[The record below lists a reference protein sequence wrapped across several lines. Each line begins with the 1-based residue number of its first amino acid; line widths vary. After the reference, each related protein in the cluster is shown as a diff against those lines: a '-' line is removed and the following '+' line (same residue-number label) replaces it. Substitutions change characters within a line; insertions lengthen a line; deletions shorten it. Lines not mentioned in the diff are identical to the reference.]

1 MAPIEFDFAQNDA
14 PKPLQN
20 SVNIGNKRK
29 TLPRRS
35 RNTKKKHAELPTAKD
50 LSSFFLVDLQMKEL
64 SALAASE
71 LKTFRQNEEE
81 LSSYFLSDLERKQS
95 TYEYHSSGN
104 AALNAKHISKSRALK
119 STVSRKRSLVET
131 QNSSFSYSCQ
141 PLSNS
146 TSIRDQLR
154 NQEMKFIDPS
164 FHSIKKAKMTGA
176 DSPHLQNE
184 NQQDIC
190 NQDAKLSD
198 GHLVSELISDSHTEL
213 ITPFEYSVLCQV
225 AIKSF
230 EKEDLKG
237 NRSSVP
243 PGFKGLACS
252 HCNGMCRSKTGR
264 YFPTALKT
272 ISDPKKMLLPLYRHL
287 LKCDECPTEIKEK
300 LAEEYEIH
308 LIAKSHLPHGSR
320 TSFYRF
326 LWNRIHPGNLSIKKK
341 RGKGKKYLEY
351 VSL

>member
-1 MAPIEFDFAQNDA
+1 MAPFEFDFAQNDA

-20 SVNIGNKRK
+20 SINIGNKR
-29 TLPRRS
+29 
-35 RNTKKKHAELPTAKD
+35 KKKHAELPTAKD

-131 QNSSFSYSCQ
+131 QNSSFPYSRQ

-164 FHSIKKAKMTGA
+164 FHSIKKAKMNGA
-176 DSPHLQNE
+176 DSTHVQNE

-190 NQDAKLSD
+190 AQDVKLSD
-198 GHLVSELISDSHTEL
+198 GHLVSELISDSHREL
-213 ITPFEYSVLCQV
+213 ITPFEYFVLRQV
-225 AIKSF
+225 AITSF
-230 EKEDLKG
+230 EEADIRG

-243 PGFKGLACS
+243 PNFTGLACS
-252 HCNGMCRSKTGR
+252 HCNGRCKSKSGR

-300 LAEEYEIH
+300 LAEEFENYRN
-308 LIAKSHLPHGSR
+308 AKSHLPHGSR

-326 LWNRIHPGNLSIKKK
+326 LWNRIHPGNLS
-341 RGKGKKYLEY
+341 
-351 VSL
+351 

>member
-1 MAPIEFDFAQNDA
+1 MAPIEIDFAKNDA
-14 PKPLQN
+14 PKLLRN
-20 SVNIGNKRK
+20 SFNIGNKRK

-35 RNTKKKHAELPTAKD
+35 RHTQKKHAELPTAKD
-50 LSSFFLVDLQMKEL
+50 LSSFFFVDLELKEL

-71 LKTFRQNEEE
+71 LKTFRQNEED
-81 LSSYFLSDLERKQS
+81 LSSYLLSDLERKQS
-95 TYEYHSSGN
+95 TYESHSSGN

-119 STVSRKRSLVET
+119 SAVSRKRSLVET
-131 QNSSFSYSCQ
+131 QNSSLSYSRQ

-164 FHSIKKAKMTGA
+164 FHSIKKAKMTGT
-176 DSPHLQNE
+176 DSIHLRNE
-184 NQQDIC
+184 IQQDIC
-190 NQDAKLSD
+190 AQDVKLSD
-198 GHLVSELISDSHTEL
+198 GHLVSELISDSHREL

-230 EKEDLKG
+230 GKEDLKG
-237 NRSSVP
+237 NRSCVP
-243 PGFKGLACS
+243 PGFIGLACS
-252 HCNGMCRSKTGR
+252 HCNGRCRSKTGR

-287 LKCDECPTEIKEK
+287 LKCDQCPTEIKEK
-300 LAEEYEIH
+300 LAEEHEIH
-308 LIAKSHLPHGSR
+308 QGGQLYFPHGSR

-326 LWNRIHPGNLSIKKK
+326 LWNRMHPGNLS
-341 RGKGKKYLEY
+341 
-351 VSL
+351 